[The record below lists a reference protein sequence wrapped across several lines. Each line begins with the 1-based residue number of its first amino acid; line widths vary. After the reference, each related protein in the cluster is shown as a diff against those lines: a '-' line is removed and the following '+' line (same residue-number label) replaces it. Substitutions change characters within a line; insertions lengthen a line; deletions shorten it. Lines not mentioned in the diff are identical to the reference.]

1 MIEILLQA
9 ERELTVGRIDEA
21 ERLFGQAASADPQNA
36 IALVGLA
43 RVAAE
48 RGDDAAAYRFAQRAL
63 EIDPDNPLAG
73 RMAERLAEV
82 IRHRAQQPPDA
93 P

>member
-21 ERLFGQAASADPQNA
+21 ERLFGQAASADPQNS
-36 IALVGLA
+36 IAMVGLA

-48 RGDDAAAYRFAQRAL
+48 RGDDAGAYEFVRRAL

-82 IRHRAQQPPDA
+82 MRYRGEQAPDG